1 MALSMEDRE
10 AQEGSYASLR
20 GPQGE
25 PGSAYKMGK
34 REGTF
39 PAWPSR
45 LPSVGCGSGSEEAAI
60 LRRRAVAPH
69 MTELLVSLA
78 RVLEIFF

>member
-1 MALSMEDRE
+1 MEDRE
-10 AQEGSYASLR
+10 AQEGSCVPLH

-25 PGSAYKMGK
+25 PGSTYSMGK

-45 LPSVGCGSGSEEAAI
+45 LPSMGCGSGGSAAAL
-60 LRRRAVAPH
+60 LRRRDVAPH
-69 MTELLVSLA
+69 MTKLPMSLA
-78 RVLEIFF
+78 HMLEIFF

>member
-1 MALSMEDRE
+1 MEDRE
-10 AQEGSYASLR
+10 AQAGSCGPLH

-25 PGSAYKMGK
+25 PGSTYKMGK

-45 LPSVGCGSGSEEAAI
+45 LPSVGCGLSGEVAAL
-60 LRRRAVAPH
+60 LRRRTVAPH
-69 MTELLVSLA
+69 MTELPVSLA